1 VVGVSERIYRDQ
13 ANRLRAEI
21 AKLEQRK
28 ANEARSLAK
37 LRQEISRIKNSI
49 TKSTS
54 ASTLRFKEGQI
65 AGKERQA
72 AELEKKIAGFD
83 DDLAAKHRQLTQAD
97 ENANKAAE
105 QARKKRET
113 ADKDRRTTELA
124 HARQLT
130 QEAERRARAHAWQ
143 PAPVMV
149 MRPLPQKLKVLVFA
163 ANPLDQ
169 DQLRLDEEVRAI
181 TEKLRMSKY
190 GDRVELV
197 SAWAVRTSDLFQ
209 ALNEHEPHV
218 VHFCG
223 HGSDTDE
230 IVFQDELGISKFVSK
245 EALTELIAATGGHI
259 RLIVFNTCFSRSQAE
274 AVVRHVE
281 AAIGVGTSMGDDA
294 ARFFAAAFYGA
305 IGFGLSVE
313 QAFKQGLAQLAVE
326 SIPDDQRP
334 ELFTQQGLDAS
345 TLVLVQS
352 PSSGFTGYV
361 A

>member
-1 VVGVSERIYRDQ
+1 MYRDQ

-28 ANEARSLAK
+28 ATEAKRLAR
-37 LRQEISRIKNSI
+37 LREEIGRIKNSI
-49 TKSTS
+49 TNSTS
-54 ASTLRFKEGQI
+54 PGTLRFKEGQM

-72 AELEKKIAGFD
+72 ADLEKKLAGYAI
-83 DDLAAKHRQLTQAD
+83 DLATKYRQLTQAD

-105 QARKKRET
+105 QARKKQEI
-113 ADKDRRTTELA
+113 ADKNHRSTDLA
-124 HARQLT
+124 HARELT
-130 QEAERRARAHAWQ
+130 REAERRARAHAWQ
-143 PAPVMV
+143 PPVMV
-149 MRPLPQKLKVLVFA
+149 VRPLPQKLKVLVFA

-169 DQLRLDEEVRAI
+169 DRLRLDEEVRAI
-181 TEKLRMSKY
+181 TEKLRMSKH

-197 SAWAVRTSDLFQ
+197 SAWAVRTTDLFQ

-223 HGSDTDE
+223 HGSAADE
-230 IVFQDELGISKFVSK
+230 IVFQDELGDSKFVSK

-259 RLIVFNTCFSRSQAE
+259 RLIVFNTCFSRNQAE
-274 AVVRHVE
+274 AMVQHVE

-294 ARFFAAAFYGA
+294 ARFFAATFYGA
-305 IGFGLSVE
+305 IGFGLSIE
-313 QAFKQGLAQLAVE
+313 QAFKQGRAQLAVE
-326 SIPDDQRP
+326 GIPDDHRP
-334 ELFTQQGLDAS
+334 ELFTRPGLDAS
-345 TLVLVQS
+345 TLVLVQP

>member
-1 VVGVSERIYRDQ
+1 VSERMYRDQ

-21 AKLEQRK
+21 ARLEGRK
-28 ANEARSLAK
+28 ANETEGLVR
-37 LRQEISRIKNSI
+37 LRQEIGRIKNSI

-54 ASTLRFKEGQI
+54 ASTLRSKQGQI

-72 AELEKKIAGFD
+72 ADLEKKIAGYASD
-83 DDLAAKHRQLTQAD
+83 PATKHRQLTTAD
-97 ENANKAAE
+97 GNANKAAE
-105 QARKKRET
+105 QARKKQET
-113 ADKDRRTTELA
+113 ADKHRRSTELA

-130 QEAERRARAHAWQ
+130 QEAERQASAHAWQ
-143 PAPVMV
+143 QPVPFL
-149 MRPLPQKLKVLVFA
+149 RPLPQKLKVLVLA

-181 TEKLRMSKY
+181 TEKIRISKY
-190 GDRVELV
+190 RDRVGLV
-197 SAWAVRTSDLFQ
+197 SAWAVRTTDLFQ

-230 IVFQDELGISKFVSK
+230 IVFQDELGNSKFVSK
-245 EALTELIAATGGHI
+245 EALTELIATTGGHI
-259 RLIVFNTCFSRSQAE
+259 RLIVFNTCFSRNQAE

-305 IGFGLSVE
+305 IGFGLSLE
-313 QAFKQGLAQLAVE
+313 QAFKQGLAQLAIE
-326 SIPDDQRP
+326 GIPDDQRP
-334 ELFTQQGLDAS
+334 ELFTRQGLDAG
-345 TLVLVQS
+345 TLVLVQPS
-352 PSSGFTGYV
+352 SSGFTGYV

>member
-1 VVGVSERIYRDQ
+1 VIGVSERTCRDQ
-13 ANRLRAEI
+13 ANRLRGEI

-28 ANEARSLAK
+28 ANEAQRLAR
-37 LRQEISRIKNSI
+37 LRQEIGRIKNSI

-54 ASTLRFKEGQI
+54 ASTLRSKEGRI

-72 AELEKKIAGFD
+72 ADLERKIAGYAT
-83 DDLAAKHRQLTQAD
+83 DLATKHHHLTTAD

-105 QARKKRET
+105 QARKKQEA
-113 ADKDRRTTELA
+113 ADKNRRSTELA
-124 HARQLT
+124 HAKQLT
-130 QEAERRARAHAWQ
+130 REAERQARAPGWRQ
-143 PAPVMV
+143 PVPFL
-149 MRPLPQKLKVLVFA
+149 RRLPQKLKVLVLA

-169 DQLRLDEEVRAI
+169 DQLRLDEEVRTI
-181 TEKLRMSKY
+181 TEKIRMSKY
-190 GDRVELV
+190 RDRVELV
-197 SAWAVRTSDLFQ
+197 SAWAVRTTDLFQ
-209 ALNEHEPHV
+209 ALNDHEPHV

-230 IVFQDELGISKFVSK
+230 IVFQDEVGNSKFVSK

-259 RLIVFNTCFSRSQAE
+259 RLIVFNTCFSRNQAE
-274 AVVRHVE
+274 AVVQHVE

-326 SIPDDQRP
+326 GIPHDQRP
-334 ELFTQQGLDAS
+334 DLFTRQGLDAS
-345 TLVLVQS
+345 TLVLVQP
-352 PSSGFTGYV
+352 PSSGFTGDV